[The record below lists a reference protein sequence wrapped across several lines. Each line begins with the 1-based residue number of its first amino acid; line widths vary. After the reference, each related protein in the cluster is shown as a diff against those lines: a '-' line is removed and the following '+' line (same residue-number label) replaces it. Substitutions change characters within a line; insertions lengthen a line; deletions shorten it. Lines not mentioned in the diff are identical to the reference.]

1 MTYRCALITGASN
14 GIGRA
19 LAEAL
24 PPQTG
29 LLLSGRDRAAL
40 DELAAK
46 LAEPG
51 RTVEVITADLSGDPG
66 RDALIA
72 AAEAAEIDLLINNAG
87 LGHMR
92 GILDNSPEQ
101 EREMVEVNVVA
112 PVVLTRSLL
121 PGMIA
126 RVRNTRHR
134 AGVVIVASVAGY
146 FTMPYLT
153 TYAASKSFDLR
164 YGEGLAAELA
174 GLPVDVLTVCPGST
188 ETRFAERAA
197 MHPKLMEGAHSA
209 EQVARETLR
218 ALGKRSVHI
227 VGEANWLRTMAPR
240 VLPRGFLTNQTANIM
255 RRMMRS

>member
-1 MTYRCALITGASN
+1 MTYRCALITGASS

-29 LLLSGRDRAAL
+29 LLLSGRDRSAL
-40 DELAAK
+40 QELAAK
-46 LAEPG
+46 LTARDRE
-51 RTVEVITADLSGDPG
+51 VEAVVADLAGEPG
-66 RDALIA
+66 RDALVA

-87 LGHMR
+87 LGFMH
-92 GILDNSPEQ
+92 GILNNTPEQ

-112 PVVLTRSLL
+112 PVVLTRRLL
-121 PGMIA
+121 PGMIERA
-126 RVRNTRHR
+126 RHTRRR
-134 AGVVIVASVAGY
+134 AGVVIVASVSAY

-164 YGEGLAAELA
+164 YGEGLAAELEDE
-174 GLPVDVLTVCPGST
+174 PVDVLTVCPGAT
-188 ETRFAERAA
+188 ETKFAERAA
-197 MHPKLMEGAHSA
+197 LHPKLMQGAHSA
-209 EQVARETLR
+209 EQVAHETLR

-240 VLPRGFLTNQTANIM
+240 FLPRGFLTSQTANIM